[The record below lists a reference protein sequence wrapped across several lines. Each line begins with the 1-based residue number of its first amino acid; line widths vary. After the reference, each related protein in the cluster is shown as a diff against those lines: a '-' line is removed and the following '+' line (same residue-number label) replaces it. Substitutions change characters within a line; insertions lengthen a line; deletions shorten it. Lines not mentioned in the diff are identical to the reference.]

1 MNHRGAKTGVSFI
14 VIAVS
19 AASAAAEPPNPHRGF
34 FISASVQSVWSPVYK
49 GAAGTAGGMSR
60 RLVRR

>member
-1 MNHRGAKTGVSFI
+1 MNHRGAKTGVFFI

-34 FISASVQSVWSPVYK
+34 FISASYQSIREALRPE
-49 GAAGTAGGMSR
+49 R
-60 RLVRR
+60 RAE